1 MATINGEIESKLWAA
16 ADQFRANSNL
26 KSSEYSVPVL
36 GLIFLRFA
44 DFRFSIAETKFRSQ
58 AESVGSRRDI
68 GKVDYQAMGVLY
80 LPEEARY
87 ARLLALPEGA
97 NIGMAVNDAMR
108 AVERENSDLK
118 DVLPKTYNRLSNDLL
133 VGLLK
138 SFSEIPMDVEG
149 DVFGRI
155 YEYFLGKFAMAEG
168 QRGGEFFTP
177 RSLVK
182 LIVEV
187 IEPFHGRILDP
198 ACGSGGMF
206 VQSARFIRN
215 HQKDP
220 GSELSIFGQEK
231 VLETVRL
238 CRMNLAVHGLSG
250 DIRQANTYYENVHNC
265 RGRFDFVMA
274 NPPFNV
280 DGVDKE
286 KIKDD
291 PRYQFGMPTVDNAN
305 YLWIQDFYSA
315 LNESGRAG
323 FVMAN
328 SASDARG
335 SELEIRKK
343 IIESGA
349 VDVIIS
355 IGPNFFY
362 TVTLPCTLWF
372 FNRAKANTDGRDK
385 VLFID
390 ARQIFTQVTR
400 ALREFTPAQIEFIA
414 NIVRLY
420 RGQPTENR
428 EDSDGLMSESF
439 PEGRYVDVPGLC
451 KVATIQEI
459 EQQGWSLNPGRYVG
473 VSQDTAEAFDF
484 VERIAELGEE
494 LQVLSARADDLCAR
508 ITVSIAAILE
518 GNRS

>member
-1 MATINGEIESKLWAA
+1 MATINNDIENTLWAA
-16 ADQFRANSNL
+16 ADQLRANSNL

-44 DFRFSIAETKFRSQ
+44 DHRFSLADAELRLQT
-58 AESVGSRRDI
+58 ESTGSRRAI

-118 DVLPKTYNRLSNDLL
+118 DALPKTYNRLSNDLL

-265 RGRFDFVMA
+265 LGRFDFVMA

-291 PRYQFGMPTVDNAN
+291 PRYQFGIPTVDNAN

-315 LNESGRAG
+315 LNEQGRAG

-328 SASDARG
+328 SASDTRG
-335 SELEIRKK
+335 SELEIRQK
-343 IIESGA
+343 IIETGA
-349 VDVIIS
+349 LDVIIS

-372 FNRAKANTDGRDK
+372 FDRAKAGTDRRDK

-390 ARQIFTQVTR
+390 AREIFTQVTR

-428 EDSDGLMSESF
+428 EASEELMKESF
-439 PEGRYVDVPGLC
+439 SEGIYVDVPGLC

-459 EQQGWSLNPGRYVG
+459 EEQGWSLNPGRYVG
-473 VSQDTAEAFDF
+473 VANDTEVAEQDFSEKLSVLHEEFGVLNDRAVGLARQVTDQLS
-484 VERIAELGEE
+484 RIMEE
-494 LQVLSARADDLCAR
+494 LA
-508 ITVSIAAILE
+508 
-518 GNRS
+518 

>member
-97 NIGMAVNDAMR
+97 NISMAVNDAMR

-198 ACGSGGMF
+198 ACG
-206 VQSARFIRN
+206 
-215 HQKDP
+215 
-220 GSELSIFGQEK
+220 
-231 VLETVRL
+231 
-238 CRMNLAVHGLSG
+238 
-250 DIRQANTYYENVHNC
+250 
-265 RGRFDFVMA
+265 
-274 NPPFNV
+274 
-280 DGVDKE
+280 
-286 KIKDD
+286 
-291 PRYQFGMPTVDNAN
+291 
-305 YLWIQDFYSA
+305 
-315 LNESGRAG
+315 
-323 FVMAN
+323 
-328 SASDARG
+328 
-335 SELEIRKK
+335 
-343 IIESGA
+343 
-349 VDVIIS
+349 
-355 IGPNFFY
+355 
-362 TVTLPCTLWF
+362 
-372 FNRAKANTDGRDK
+372 
-385 VLFID
+385 
-390 ARQIFTQVTR
+390 
-400 ALREFTPAQIEFIA
+400 
-414 NIVRLY
+414 
-420 RGQPTENR
+420 
-428 EDSDGLMSESF
+428 
-439 PEGRYVDVPGLC
+439 
-451 KVATIQEI
+451 
-459 EQQGWSLNPGRYVG
+459 
-473 VSQDTAEAFDF
+473 
-484 VERIAELGEE
+484 
-494 LQVLSARADDLCAR
+494 
-508 ITVSIAAILE
+508 
-518 GNRS
+518 